1 MLKSNFRFR
10 LINRWRFLLCWSW
23 PTNCLTLFCVLRVT
37 LTFAFF
43 TFLSTESRNCH
54 LLKLFSGNLNCRKDY
69 SYRKQRGKQFINLWW
84 KKLCWMKME
93 LLIFAFFFSTKIRFK
108 KRKWKSHKSQRR
120 WRKSVPFNK
129 QTTTEQ
135 EDLSFT
141 NRCWFFTINLRT
153 L

>member
-1 MLKSNFRFR
+1 MLKSIFRFR

-23 PTNCLTLFCVLRVT
+23 PTNCLTLFCVLIVT
-37 LTFAFF
+37 LNFAFF
-43 TFLSTESRNCH
+43 PFPFNWKSPNCH
-54 LLKLFSGNLNCRKDY
+54 LLKLFFRELKLQKRLRLTKATWKAIHQFLMEEVVLNENGAVNFR
-69 SYRKQRGKQFINLWW
+69 
-84 KKLCWMKME
+84 
-93 LLIFAFFFSTKIRFK
+93 FFFSTKIRFK

-141 NRCWFFTINLRT
+141 KQMLVLYN
-153 L
+153 